1 MAHTQVTLNNVAYY
15 RNQGSG
21 GVDVVIGNLRR
32 TTWTR
37 SSDGAM
43 STGTYKRVAGAESLI
58 VEGEL
63 SEELFRELERRYQA
77 MKLAH

>member
-1 MAHTQVTLNNVAYY
+1 MAYVQVTLNNVAYF
-15 RNQGSG
+15 RNEGSG

-37 SSDGAM
+37 STDGAM
-43 STGTYKRVAGAESLI
+43 STGTYRGVAGRVSLI

-63 SEELFRELERRYQA
+63 SEELFRELEGRYEA
-77 MKLAH
+77 RKLAH